1 MLQKGNIIFSYCHCP
16 LFPIKTFDYYIII
29 LGKIEEGCKYH
40 FYGDGILG
48 LDLRPIVGARVSG
61 LRVGETGLCPAEP
74 PAMEAKAG
82 TPKSGEWRR
91 NLTGSRGPGTVEK
104 DLPSKLKKL
113 NFLNLEYILF

>member
-1 MLQKGNIIFSYCHCP
+1 MLMLQKGNIIFSYCHCP

-40 FYGDGILG
+40 FYGDGVLG

-61 LRVGETGLCPAEP
+61 LWVGETGLCPAEP

-91 NLTGSRGPGTVEK
+91 NLTGSGGPGTVEK
-104 DLPSKLKKL
+104 DLPSKLKKIE
-113 NFLNLEYILF
+113 FFEP

>member
-1 MLQKGNIIFSYCHCP
+1 
-16 LFPIKTFDYYIII
+16 

-40 FYGDGILG
+40 FYGDGILR

-82 TPKSGEWRR
+82 TPKSGEWKR

-104 DLPSKLKKL
+104 DLPSKLKKIEFFEPCIL
-113 NFLNLEYILF
+113 YFCFSPFFFYILFYFDFFRSSATA